1 MATTNTQQYKVK
13 LNIINQD
20 EGAAAEIA
28 LYAKNTATLEE
39 YVHRAINFNSTYL
52 NKLQKWI
59 IKKYTIT
66 VPHGGGPAQAP
77 EGGEDQ
83 GTQQIHLQIE
93 IFSFYLQK
101 IHRNDMDVLKDEFRA
116 LKAAD

>member
-1 MATTNTQQYKVK
+1 

-39 YVHRAINFNSTYL
+39 YVHRANNFNSTYL

-59 IKKYTIT
+59 TKKKYTIT
-66 VPHGGGPAQAP
+66 VPPGSSQAP
-77 EGGEDQ
+77 QAPADGGE
-83 GTQQIHLQIE
+83 E
-93 IFSFYLQK
+93 
-101 IHRNDMDVLKDEFRA
+101 
-116 LKAAD
+116 